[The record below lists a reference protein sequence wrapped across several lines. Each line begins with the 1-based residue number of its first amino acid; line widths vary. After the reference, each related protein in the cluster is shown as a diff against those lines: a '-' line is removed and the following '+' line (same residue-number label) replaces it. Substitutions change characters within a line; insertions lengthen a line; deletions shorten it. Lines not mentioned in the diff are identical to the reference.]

1 MRIKKAKLE
10 YMAIMHDWNSHSLK
24 YVNVLGDRLKDDII
38 KLIKSGDI
46 HDRKSLK
53 KRVIVLLRYYYMSK
67 AEYEV
72 MVGDLFCKPEEMFKI
87 DVWYQLEPNIDHI
100 IDHIIREMDLGY

>member
-10 YMAIMHDWNSHSLK
+10 YMAIMHDWNSHNLK
-24 YVNVLGDRLKDDII
+24 YINVLGDRLKDDII

-46 HDRKSLK
+46 HDRESLK
-53 KRVIVLLRYYYMSK
+53 KRVMVLLRYYYTSK

-100 IDHIIREMDLGY
+100 IDHIIKEMNLGY

>member
-10 YMAIMHDWNSHSLK
+10 YMAIIHDWNSHSLK
-24 YVNVLGDRLKDDII
+24 YVNILGDRLKDDII
-38 KLIKSGDI
+38 KLIKSGDVY
-46 HDRKSLK
+46 DRESLK
-53 KRVIVLLRYYYMSK
+53 KCVIVLLRYYYMSK

-72 MVGDLFCKPEEMFKI
+72 MVGDLHCKPEEMFKI

-100 IDHIIREMDLGY
+100 IDHIIREMDLDY

>member
-10 YMAIMHDWNSHSLK
+10 YMAIMHDWNSHSPK

-46 HDRKSLK
+46 HDRESLK
-53 KRVIVLLRYYYMSK
+53 KRVMVLLRYYYMSK

-72 MVGDLFCKPEEMFKI
+72 MVGDLFCKPEEMFKV

-100 IDHIIREMDLGY
+100 IDHIIKEMNLGY

>member
-38 KLIKSGDI
+38 KSIKSGDI
-46 HDRKSLK
+46 HDKDSLK

-72 MVGDLFCKPEEMFKI
+72 MVGDLFCKPNEMFKI

-100 IDHIIREMDLGY
+100 INHIIKEMDLDY

>member
-24 YVNVLGDRLKDDII
+24 YVNVLGNRLKDDII
-38 KLIKSGDI
+38 KSIKSGDI
-46 HDRKSLK
+46 HDKDSLK

-67 AEYEV
+67 TEYEV

-100 IDHIIREMDLGY
+100 IDYIIKELDLNY